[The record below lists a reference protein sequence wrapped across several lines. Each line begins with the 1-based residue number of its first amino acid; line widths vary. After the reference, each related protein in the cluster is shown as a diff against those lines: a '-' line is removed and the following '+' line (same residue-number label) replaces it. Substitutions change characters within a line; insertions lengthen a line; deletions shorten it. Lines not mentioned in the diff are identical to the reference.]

1 MPARHLLALLG
12 KALVA
17 HAWLGGTS
25 APSLPPPPQPPPD
38 CWFMGKKVE
47 PELCILPP
55 PPVPSPPP
63 PPPPTP
69 FPPPQNSTGYLP
81 ETGDDLHARNVMY
94 VGGCVSA
101 LAVTGMVGAY
111 AYSQVD
117 EPTSTAGAAARS
129 FKAAVTGVCAPPV
142 TNPLRAHLLPFAARS
157 TCGSREGR
165 GAKVESQ
172 RGACTAVA
180 LPPLRGHF

>member
-1 MPARHLLALLG
+1 MRVVVNNRGEQRNKPSFSIFCDSHTRTQTHRDLSLEKTEGKTTLLVQRYFPTI
-12 KALVA
+12 K
-17 HAWLGGTS
+17 
-25 APSLPPPPQPPPD
+25 D
-38 CWFMGKKVE
+38 
-47 PELCILPP
+47 PELQF
-55 PPVPSPPP
+55 
-63 PPPPTP
+63 T
-69 FPPPQNSTGYLP
+69 
-81 ETGDDLHARNVMY
+81 
-94 VGGCVSA
+94 
-101 LAVTGMVGAY
+101 TGMVGAY

>member
-1 MPARHLLALLG
+1 M
-12 KALVA
+12 
-17 HAWLGGTS
+17 
-25 APSLPPPPQPPPD
+25 
-38 CWFMGKKVE
+38 
-47 PELCILPP
+47 
-55 PPVPSPPP
+55 
-63 PPPPTP
+63 
-69 FPPPQNSTGYLP
+69 
-81 ETGDDLHARNVMY
+81 MY

-129 FKAAVTGVCAPPV
+129 FKAAVTGVCAPP
-142 TNPLRAHLLPFAARS
+142 PGPIHCYGIERGAHLLPFAARS

-180 LPPLRGHF
+180 LPTAPRPFLKAPIVF

>member
-69 FPPPQNSTGYLP
+69 FLPPQNSTGYLP

-129 FKAAVTGVCAPPV
+129 FKAAVTGRLADPV
-142 TNPLRAHLLPFAARS
+142 KGGVPKSNPKEVYASLPHQPRAKEPGGAYQKLAEDQMEPGGAA
-157 TCGSREGR
+157 
-165 GAKVESQ
+165 A
-172 RGACTAVA
+172 
-180 LPPLRGHF
+180 